1 MLADVFEYLEEEET
15 VQYLEE
21 MDVKKRQPFFSKMET
36 DALADVL
43 KQIDKEKRKASD
55 PASG

>member
-21 MDVKKRQPFFSKMET
+21 MDVKKAAAILSKMET

-43 KQIDKEKRKASD
+43 KQIDKKNASF
-55 PASG
+55 

>member
-21 MDVKKRQPFFSKMET
+21 MDVKKRQPFFPKWKPMPW
-36 DALADVL
+36 
-43 KQIDKEKRKASD
+43 QMF
-55 PASG
+55 